1 MAAIA
6 IAEVSK
12 VKGQGVRPYSS
23 FYYKTEVCFMPAPC
37 PAHILVMIEK
47 LFSGQKHTEIK
58 GENIKE
64 HTAVDTAQIK
74 KTRYIL
80 KARYVEFISQ
90 HFSAK
95 GVAALWCQKVSLV
108 IRTINNFTPLRS
120 ETNSYYY
127 LDESLIN
134 TSFIS

>member
-1 MAAIA
+1 
-6 IAEVSK
+6 
-12 VKGQGVRPYSS
+12 
-23 FYYKTEVCFMPAPC
+23 MPAPC
-37 PAHILVMIEK
+37 PAYILVMIEE

-74 KTRYIL
+74 KTRCIL

-95 GVAALWCQKVSLV
+95 GAAA
-108 IRTINNFTPLRS
+108 
-120 ETNSYYY
+120 
-127 LDESLIN
+127 
-134 TSFIS
+134 